1 MEGIVLIG
9 AFGATMIGIGLLEN
23 IGFGINN
30 DLLKL
35 TMETAKFGGLL
46 YIVKLAATLFLWI
59 DYTI

>member
-1 MEGIVLIG
+1 MEGIVLVG

-46 YIVKLAATLFLWI
+46 YIVKLAATLFL
-59 DYTI
+59 